1 MRLSHR
7 LACLAACALAISRA
21 SDAEAQRVDSA
32 WTIRGGSYDGIT
44 VPIDVAAAS
53 RKGRFWRLSS
63 LRGEQRIV
71 GWNPSRL
78 PVAVAFRRGAGVTAS
93 DSTAFWNIL
102 RQLEADIGMHLF
114 EPTTLMPGD
123 DPDDVIVV
131 DVKPMAADAGLT
143 LVTWSTHGSIY
154 DSRIYLGSRGLLHN
168 ERVVSHEMLH
178 ALGFGHTR
186 AWHSLM
192 NPAPSLGSRV
202 TREDVAYIQAALASR
217 SLSEREDRLSG
228 LVLAALREM

>member
-1 MRLSHR
+1 MRLPHR
-7 LACLAACALAISRA
+7 LPTLAICALTVLPAGGA
-21 SDAEAQRVDSA
+21 GAQRVDSA
-32 WTIRGGSYDGIT
+32 WTIRGGAYDGIT
-44 VPIDVAAAS
+44 VPIDVATAS
-53 RKGRFWRLSS
+53 RKGRFWRVSS
-63 LRGEQRIV
+63 VRGEQRIV

-78 PVAVAFRRGAGVTAS
+78 PVAVAFRHGASVTGA

-102 RQLEADIGMHLF
+102 RQLETDIGMRLF
-114 EPTTLMPGD
+114 EPATLGAGE

-154 DSRIYLGSRGLLHN
+154 DSRIYLGSRAMLHN
-168 ERVVSHEMLH
+168 ERVVAHEMLH

-192 NPAPSLGSRV
+192 NPAPSFESRV
-202 TREDVAYIQAALASR
+202 TREDVAYIQAAFASR
-217 SLSEREDRLSG
+217 SANEREDTLSG
-228 LVLAALREM
+228 LLFAALRNM